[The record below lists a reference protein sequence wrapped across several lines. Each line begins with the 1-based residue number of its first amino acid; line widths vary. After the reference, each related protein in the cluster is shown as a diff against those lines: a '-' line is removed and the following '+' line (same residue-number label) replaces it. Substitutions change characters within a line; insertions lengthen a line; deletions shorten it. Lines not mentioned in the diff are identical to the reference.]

1 LAEARGATENT
12 FPGINSTPS
21 AKRNSMPIRKKDF
34 DSVPNIIKFEKKMQA
49 IELKIE
55 KRQFLKMLSQLN
67 ENDRFE
73 IYNELKKSLFLKR
86 FNQLLKTTRT
96 NELSLED
103 ITNEVESVRKRRYEK
118 GEQIL

>member
-1 LAEARGATENT
+1 
-12 FPGINSTPS
+12 
-21 AKRNSMPIRKKDF
+21 
-34 DSVPNIIKFEKKMQA
+34 MQA

-67 ENDRFE
+67 EKDRFD
-73 IYNELKKSLFLKR
+73 IYTELKKSLFLKR

-103 ITNEVESVRKRRYEK
+103 ITNEVESVRKQRYEK